1 MAHDMFI
8 KIDDI
13 KGESMDA
20 KHAGEIDILSWSWGM
35 TQTGTAQLGPGGG
48 AGKVQVN
55 DLTITKYVDRAS
67 PILLKQCCS
76 GKHMTSAVLVVRK
89 AGGTPLEYLK
99 ITMEDLIIAAI
110 THGGSGSDDKLTENI
125 TLNFARVKLEYVPQK
140 KDGSGDASVPMGWD
154 IAANKEL

>member
-20 KHAGEIDILSWSWGM
+20 KHSDEIDILSWSWGM

-48 AGKVQVN
+48 AGKVQIN
-55 DLTITKYVDRAS
+55 DLTITKYVDRSS

-76 GKHMTSAVLVVRK
+76 GKHMKTAVLVVRK

-99 ITMEDLIIAAI
+99 ISMEDLIIAAI
-110 THGGSGSDDKLTENI
+110 THGGNGSDDKLTENV

-140 KDGSGDASVPMGWD
+140 KDGSGDASIPMGWD

>member
-20 KHAGEIDILSWSWGM
+20 KHTGEIDILSWSWGM

-55 DLTITKYVDRAS
+55 DLTLTKYVDRSS

-76 GKHMTSAVLVVRK
+76 GKHMTMAVLVVRK

-99 ITMEDLIIAAI
+99 ITMEDLIVAAV
-110 THGGSGSDDKLTENI
+110 THGGGGSDDKLTENV

-140 KDGSGDASVPMGWD
+140 KDGSGDASIPMGWD

>member
-13 KGESMDA
+13 KGESSDA
-20 KHAGEIDILSWSWGM
+20 KHGDEIDILSWSWGV
-35 TQTGTAQLGPGGG
+35 TQTGTAQVGRGGG

-76 GKHMTSAVLVVRK
+76 GKHMKTAVLAVRK
-89 AGGTPLEYLK
+89 AGGSPLEYLK
-99 ITMEDLIIAAI
+99 ITMEDLIISAV
-110 THGGSGSDDKLTENI
+110 THGGAGSDDKLTENV
-125 TLNFARVKLEYVPQK
+125 TLNFARVKFEYVPQK
-140 KDGSGDASVPMGWD
+140 KDGSGDASIPMGWD
-154 IAANKEL
+154 IAGNVET